1 MNTTFYIE
9 HYITEQEA
17 DSIEDLQNHFS
28 QQNQKLMKDYSGQQE
43 ISVVIVI
50 MKNDLTEPIGMLEV
64 SAKDFEKLPDK
75 EIRRLFRLKKYPKEG
90 YSALDVI
97 NRTFHFDN
105 SREIE
110 YFKKFDDED
119 FRSKYID
126 YLVSNVN
133 ENLN

>member
-1 MNTTFYIE
+1 VNTTFYIE
-9 HYITEQEA
+9 HYITEKEA

-64 SAKDFEKLPDK
+64 SAKDFEKLQD
-75 EIRRLFRLKKYPKEG
+75 EELRRLFRLKKYPKEG

-105 SREIE
+105 AREIE
-110 YFKKFDDED
+110 YFKKYDDEE

-126 YLVSNVN
+126 YLVSNFN

>member
-1 MNTTFYIE
+1 MNTTFYIK
-9 HYITEQEA
+9 HYITEKEA
-17 DSIEDLQNHFS
+17 ESIADLQNHFR

-43 ISVVIVI
+43 ISVVII
-50 MKNDLTEPIGMLEV
+50 ILKNDLTEPKGMMEV

-75 EIRRLFRLKKYPKEG
+75 EIRRFLKLEKYSKETC
-90 YSALDVI
+90 SPLDVI

-110 YFKKFDDED
+110 YFKKFDDDE
-119 FRSKYID
+119 FQSKYVKH
-126 YLVSNVN
+126 LLSTMH

>member
-9 HYITEQEA
+9 HYITEKEA
-17 DSIEDLQNHFS
+17 ESIEDLQNHFS

-75 EIRRLFRLKKYPKEG
+75 EIRRLLRLKKYSKETC
-90 YSALDVI
+90 SALDVI

-110 YFKKFDDED
+110 YFKKFDDEE

-126 YLVSNVN
+126 YLVSNFN

>member
-1 MNTTFYIE
+1 MNTTVYIE
-9 HYITEQEA
+9 HYITEEEA
-17 DSIEDLQNHFS
+17 ESIEDLQNHFS

-43 ISVVIVI
+43 ISVVIVL
-50 MKNDLTEPIGMLEV
+50 MKDDLSEPIGMMEV
-64 SAKDFEKLPDK
+64 SAKGFKKLQDK
-75 EIRRLFRLKKYPKEG
+75 EIRRLFRLKEYPKG

-110 YFKKFDDED
+110 YFKKFDDEE

-126 YLVSNVN
+126 YLLSNIN

>member
-9 HYITEQEA
+9 HYITAKEA
-17 DSIEDLQNHFS
+17 ESITDLQNHFN
-28 QQNQKLMKDYSGQQE
+28 QQNQKLMKDYNGQQE
-43 ISVVIVI
+43 ISIVIVI
-50 MKNDLTEPIGMLEV
+50 MKDDLSEPIGMLEV
-64 SAKDFEKLPDK
+64 SAKDFKKLQDK
-75 EIRRLFRLKKYPKEG
+75 EIRRLFRLKEYPKG

-110 YFKKFDDED
+110 YFKKFDDEE

-126 YLVSNVN
+126 FLVSNFN

>member
-9 HYITEQEA
+9 HYITAKEA
-17 DSIEDLQNHFS
+17 ESIADLQNHFN
-28 QQNQKLMKDYSGQQE
+28 QQNQKLMKDYNGQQE
-43 ISVVIVI
+43 ISIVIVI
-50 MKNDLTEPIGMLEV
+50 MKDDLSEPIGMLEV
-64 SAKDFEKLPDK
+64 SAKDFKKLQDK
-75 EIRRLFRLKKYPKEG
+75 EIRRLFRLKEYPKG

-110 YFKKFDDED
+110 YFKKFDDDE
-119 FRSKYID
+119 FQSKYVKH
-126 YLVSNVN
+126 LLSTMH

>member
-9 HYITEQEA
+9 HYITEKEA
-17 DSIEDLQNHFS
+17 ESIEDLQNHFS

-64 SAKDFEKLPDK
+64 SAKDFKKLQDK
-75 EIRRLFRLKKYPKEG
+75 ELRRLFRLKKYPKEG

-110 YFKKFDDED
+110 YFKKYDDEE

-126 YLVSNVN
+126 YLVSNFN

>member
-9 HYITEQEA
+9 HYITENEA
-17 DSIEDLQNHFS
+17 ESIEDLQNHFS

-64 SAKDFEKLPDK
+64 SAKDFKKLQDK
-75 EIRRLFRLKKYPKEG
+75 ELRRLFRLKNYPKEG

-110 YFKKFDDED
+110 YFKKFDDEE

-126 YLVSNVN
+126 YLVSNFN

>member
-9 HYITEQEA
+9 HYITEKEA
-17 DSIEDLQNHFS
+17 ESIENLQNHFS
-28 QQNQKLMKDYSGQQE
+28 QQTQKLMKDYSGQQE

-50 MKNDLTEPIGMLEV
+50 MKNDLSEPIGMMEV
-64 SAKDFEKLPDK
+64 SAKDFKKLPDK
-75 EIRRLFRLKKYPKEG
+75 ELRRLFRLKNYPKEG
-90 YSALDVI
+90 YSALDII

-110 YFKKFDDED
+110 YLKKFDDEE
-119 FRSKYID
+119 FHSKYID
-126 YLVSNVN
+126 YLVSNFN

>member
-9 HYITEQEA
+9 HYITAREA
-17 DSIEDLQNHFS
+17 ESITDLQNHFN
-28 QQNQKLMKDYSGQQE
+28 QQNQKLMKDYNGQQE
-43 ISVVIVI
+43 ISIVIVI
-50 MKNDLTEPIGMLEV
+50 MKDDLSEPIGMLEV
-64 SAKDFEKLPDK
+64 SAKDFKKLQDK
-75 EIRRLFRLKKYPKEG
+75 EIRRLFRLKEYPKG

-110 YFKKFDDED
+110 YFKKFDDDE
-119 FRSKYID
+119 FQSKYVKH
-126 YLVSNVN
+126 LLSTMH

>member
-75 EIRRLFRLKKYPKEG
+75 ELRRLFRLKKYPKEG

-110 YFKKFDDED
+110 YFKKFDDEE

-126 YLVSNVN
+126 YLVSNFN

>member
-9 HYITEQEA
+9 HYITENEA
-17 DSIEDLQNHFS
+17 ESIENLQNHFS

-64 SAKDFEKLPDK
+64 SAKDFKKLQDK
-75 EIRRLFRLKKYPKEG
+75 ELRRLFRLKNYPKDG

-110 YFKKFDDED
+110 YFKKFDDEE

-126 YLVSNVN
+126 YLVSNFN

>member
-9 HYITEQEA
+9 HYITEEEA
-17 DSIEDLQNHFS
+17 ESIEDLQNHFS

-43 ISVVIVI
+43 ISVVIVL
-50 MKNDLTEPIGMLEV
+50 MKDDLSEPIGMMEV
-64 SAKDFEKLPDK
+64 SAKGFKKLQDK
-75 EIRRLFRLKKYPKEG
+75 EIRRLFRLKEYPKG

-110 YFKKFDDED
+110 YLKKFNDDE
-119 FRSKYID
+119 FQSKYVKH
-126 YLVSNVN
+126 LLSTMH

>member
-64 SAKDFEKLPDK
+64 SAKDFKKLPDK
-75 EIRRLFRLKKYPKEG
+75 ELRRLFRLKKYPKEG

-110 YFKKFDDED
+110 YFKKFDDEE

-126 YLVSNVN
+126 YLVSNFN

>member
-9 HYITEQEA
+9 HYITEKEA
-17 DSIEDLQNHFS
+17 ESIEDLQNHFS

-50 MKNDLTEPIGMLEV
+50 MKNDLTEPIGMMEV
-64 SAKDFEKLPDK
+64 NAKDFTKLPDK
-75 EIRRLFRLKKYPKEG
+75 EIRRLFRLRTHQREG
-90 YSALDVI
+90 YSTLAVI
-97 NRTFHFDN
+97 NRAFHSDN
-105 SREIE
+105 SREIK
-110 YFKKFDDED
+110 YFRKFKDKE

-126 YLVSNVN
+126 YLLSTFN

>member
-64 SAKDFEKLPDK
+64 SAKDFEKLQDK
-75 EIRRLFRLKKYPKEG
+75 ELRRLFRLKKYPKEG

-126 YLVSNVN
+126 YLVSNFN

>member
-64 SAKDFEKLPDK
+64 SAKDFKKLQDK
-75 EIRRLFRLKKYPKEG
+75 ELRRLFRLKKHPKEG

-110 YFKKFDDED
+110 YFKKFDDEE

-126 YLVSNVN
+126 YLVSNFN

>member
-9 HYITEQEA
+9 HYITENEA
-17 DSIEDLQNHFS
+17 ESIEDLQNHFS
-28 QQNQKLMKDYSGQQE
+28 QQNQKLMKDYSGQHE

-64 SAKDFEKLPDK
+64 SAKDFKKLPDK
-75 EIRRLFRLKKYPKEG
+75 ELRRLFRLKKYPKEG
-90 YSALDVI
+90 YGALDVI

-110 YFKKFDDED
+110 YFKKFDDEE

-126 YLVSNVN
+126 YLVSNFN

>member
-9 HYITEQEA
+9 HYITEEEA
-17 DSIEDLQNHFS
+17 ESIEDLQNHFS
-28 QQNQKLMKDYSGQQE
+28 QQNQKLMKDYNGQQE
-43 ISVVIVI
+43 ISVVIVL
-50 MKNDLTEPIGMLEV
+50 MKDDLSEPIGMMEV
-64 SAKDFEKLPDK
+64 SAKGFKKLQDK
-75 EIRRLFRLKKYPKEG
+75 EIRRLFRLKEYPKG

-110 YFKKFDDED
+110 YFEKFDDEE

-126 YLVSNVN
+126 YLVSNFN

>member
-64 SAKDFEKLPDK
+64 SAKDFKKLQDK
-75 EIRRLFRLKKYPKEG
+75 EIRRLFRLKKYPKED

-105 SREIE
+105 AREIE
-110 YFKKFDDED
+110 YFKKVDEEE

-126 YLVSNVN
+126 YLVSNFN

>member
-9 HYITEQEA
+9 HYITENEA
-17 DSIEDLQNHFS
+17 ESIEDLQNHFS
-28 QQNQKLMKDYSGQQE
+28 QQNQKLMKHYSGQQE

-50 MKNDLTEPIGMLEV
+50 MKDDLTEPIGMMEV
-64 SAKDFEKLPDK
+64 SAKDFKKLQDK

-110 YFKKFDDED
+110 YFKKFDDEK

-126 YLVSNVN
+126 YLVSNFN

>member
-9 HYITEQEA
+9 HYITEEEA
-17 DSIEDLQNHFS
+17 ESIEDLQNHFS

-43 ISVVIVI
+43 ISVVII
-50 MKNDLTEPIGMLEV
+50 ILKNDLTEPKGMMEV
-64 SAKDFEKLPDK
+64 SAKDFEKLQN
-75 EIRRLFRLKKYPKEG
+75 EELRRLFRLKKYPKEG

-110 YFKKFDDED
+110 YFKKFDDEE

-126 YLVSNVN
+126 YLVSNFN

>member
-64 SAKDFEKLPDK
+64 SAKDFEKLQDK
-75 EIRRLFRLKKYPKEG
+75 ELRSLFRLKK
-90 YSALDVI
+90 
-97 NRTFHFDN
+97 
-105 SREIE
+105 
-110 YFKKFDDED
+110 
-119 FRSKYID
+119 
-126 YLVSNVN
+126 
-133 ENLN
+133 

>member
-9 HYITEQEA
+9 HYITEKEA
-17 DSIEDLQNHFS
+17 ESIENLQNHFS
-28 QQNQKLMKDYSGQQE
+28 QQNQKLMKDYSGQHE

-64 SAKDFEKLPDK
+64 SAKDFKKLQDK
-75 EIRRLFRLKKYPKEG
+75 ELRRLFRLKKFPKEG

-110 YFKKFDDED
+110 YFKKFDDEE

-126 YLVSNVN
+126 YLVSNFN

>member
-9 HYITEQEA
+9 HYITAKEA
-17 DSIEDLQNHFS
+17 ESITDLQNHFS

-64 SAKDFEKLPDK
+64 SAKDFKKLPDK
-75 EIRRLFRLKKYPKEG
+75 ELRRLFRLKKYPQES

-97 NRTFHFDN
+97 NRRFHFDN

-110 YFKKFDDED
+110 YFKKFDEEE
-119 FRSKYID
+119 FRSKYIH
-126 YLVSNVN
+126 YLVSNFN

>member
-9 HYITEQEA
+9 HYITENEA
-17 DSIEDLQNHFS
+17 ESIEDLQNHFS

-64 SAKDFEKLPDK
+64 SAKDFKKLQDK
-75 EIRRLFRLKKYPKEG
+75 ELRRLFRLKQYPMEG

-110 YFKKFDDED
+110 YFKKFDDEE

-126 YLVSNVN
+126 YLVSNFN

>member
-1 MNTTFYIE
+1 MNTTFHIE
-9 HYITEQEA
+9 HYITEKEA
-17 DSIEDLQNHFS
+17 ESIEDLQNHFS
-28 QQNQKLMKDYSGQQE
+28 QQSQKLMKDYSGQQE
-43 ISVVIVI
+43 ISVVIVL
-50 MKNDLTEPIGMLEV
+50 MKNDLAEPIGMMKV
-64 SAKDFEKLPDK
+64 SAKDFKKLQDK
-75 EIRRLFRLKKYPKEG
+75 EIRRLFKLKKYPKEG

-110 YFKKFDDED
+110 YFKKFDDEE

-126 YLVSNVN
+126 YLVSNFN

>member
-9 HYITEQEA
+9 HYITE
-17 DSIEDLQNHFS
+17 EDLQNHFS

-43 ISVVIVI
+43 ISVVII
-50 MKNDLTEPIGMLEV
+50 ILKNDLTEPKGMMEV

-75 EIRRLFRLKKYPKEG
+75 EIRRFLNLKKYSKETC
-90 YSALDVI
+90 SPLDVI
-97 NRTFHFDN
+97 NRAFHIDN

-110 YFKKFDDED
+110 YFKIFDDDE
-119 FRSKYID
+119 FQSKYVKH
-126 YLVSNVN
+126 LLSTMH

>member
-9 HYITEQEA
+9 HYITEKEA
-17 DSIEDLQNHFS
+17 DSIENLQNHFS

-64 SAKDFEKLPDK
+64 NAKDFKKLQDK
-75 EIRRLFRLKKYPKEG
+75 ELRRLFRMKKYPKEG

-97 NRTFHFDN
+97 NRTLHFDN

-110 YFKKFDDED
+110 YFKKFDDDE
-119 FRSKYID
+119 FQSKYVKH
-126 YLVSNVN
+126 LLSTMH

>member
-64 SAKDFEKLPDK
+64 SAKDFKKLQDK
-75 EIRRLFRLKKYPKEG
+75 ELRRLFRLKKYPKEG
-90 YSALDVI
+90 YSALAQL
-97 NRTFHFDN
+97 RQFA
-105 SREIE
+105 
-110 YFKKFDDED
+110 
-119 FRSKYID
+119 
-126 YLVSNVN
+126 L
-133 ENLN
+133 

>member
-1 MNTTFYIE
+1 MNTTFHIE
-9 HYITEQEA
+9 HYITEKEA
-17 DSIEDLQNHFS
+17 ESIEDLQNHFS

-43 ISVVIVI
+43 ISVVIVL
-50 MKNDLTEPIGMLEV
+50 MKDDLSEPIGMMEV
-64 SAKDFEKLPDK
+64 SAKGFKKLQDK
-75 EIRRLFRLKKYPKEG
+75 EIRRLFRLKEYPKG

-110 YFKKFDDED
+110 YFKKFDDDE
-119 FRSKYID
+119 FQSKYVKH
-126 YLVSNVN
+126 LLSTMH

>member
-9 HYITEQEA
+9 HYITEEEA
-17 DSIEDLQNHFS
+17 ESIEDLQNHFS
-28 QQNQKLMKDYSGQQE
+28 KQNQKLMKDYSGQQE
-43 ISVVIVI
+43 ISVVIVL
-50 MKNDLTEPIGMLEV
+50 MKDDLSEPIGMMEV
-64 SAKDFEKLPDK
+64 SVKGFKKLQDK
-75 EIRRLFRLKKYPKEG
+75 EIRRLFRLKEYPKG

-110 YFKKFDDED
+110 YFKKFDDDE
-119 FRSKYID
+119 FQSKYVKH
-126 YLVSNVN
+126 LLSTMH

>member
-9 HYITEQEA
+9 YYITEKEA
-17 DSIEDLQNHFS
+17 ESIADLQNHFS

-43 ISVVIVI
+43 ISVVII
-50 MKNDLTEPIGMLEV
+50 ILKNDLTEPKGMMEV

-75 EIRRLFRLKKYPKEG
+75 EIRRFLKLKKYSKETC
-90 YSALDVI
+90 SPLDVI
-97 NRTFHFDN
+97 NRAFHFDN

-110 YFKKFDDED
+110 YFKKFKDEE

-126 YLVSNVN
+126 YLVSNFN

>member
-9 HYITEQEA
+9 HYITENEA
-17 DSIEDLQNHFS
+17 ESIEDLQNHFS
-28 QQNQKLMKDYSGQQE
+28 RQNQKLMKDYNGQQE

-64 SAKDFEKLPDK
+64 SAKDFKKLQDK
-75 EIRRLFRLKKYPKEG
+75 EIRRLFRLKKYLKEG

-97 NRTFHFDN
+97 NRAFH

-110 YFKKFDDED
+110 YFKKFEDEE
-119 FRSKYID
+119 FQSKYVK
-126 YLVSNVN
+126 YLLSTMH